1 MNLKP
6 LFPFTCFA
14 LLASAQLL
22 SPSLLRAQA
31 PPGPLAPAQPKD
43 DERPPASTE
52 QPRELK
58 PATKESLKGSWK
70 LNIEDSD
77 DGHKKMDDAT
87 NSRNNNNGPYGG
99 NRGGMGGG
107 SPWPGGGGGG
117 MGGPRGGM
125 GRNQGED
132 TTPQV
137 QRLLDPADSL
147 SFTQKPGEV
156 DVIDSRSRKIAF
168 YTDGRKIEKS
178 KDNDYQELDARWQDV
193 DLVSDEKIQNNR
205 KITREYEIQPGGE
218 RLYETL
224 RIDLRSGSRV
234 TIRYAYDIIPD
245 AKE

>member
-6 LFPFTCFA
+6 LFPFAFVA
-14 LLASAQLL
+14 LLASVQLA

-43 DERPPASTE
+43 DQPLPPSE

-70 LNIEDSD
+70 LNLDDSD
-77 DGHKKMDDAT
+77 DGHKKMDDAST
-87 NSRNNNNGPYGG
+87 SSNRNGNNGPYGG
-99 NRGGMGGG
+99 NRGGLGGP
-107 SPWPGGGGGG
+107 SPFPGGGQ
-117 MGGPRGGM
+117 RGGM

-156 DVIDSRSRKIAF
+156 DLIDSRSRKIAF

-178 KDNDYQELDARWQDV
+178 KDNEYQELDARWQDV
-193 DLVSDEKIQNNR
+193 DLVSDEKIATNR
-205 KITREYEIQPGGE
+205 RITREFSIQPGGE
-218 RLYETL
+218 RLYETV

-245 AKE
+245 AKQ